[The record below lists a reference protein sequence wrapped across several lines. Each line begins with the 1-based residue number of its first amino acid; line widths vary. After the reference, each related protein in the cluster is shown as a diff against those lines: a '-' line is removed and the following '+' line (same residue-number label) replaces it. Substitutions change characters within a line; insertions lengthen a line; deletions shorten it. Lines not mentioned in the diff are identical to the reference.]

1 MAEPYFDFSN
11 LERELGSVDR
21 TTAELREMIDEFRS
35 KISRDLDREDVRLLY
50 ELEKAVNQQ
59 DLEATRVRTLVDA
72 GKVMRDIG
80 ISPADVARFFEH
92 PTIAMGDW
100 VDELNGLARITDDP
114 AMMGRIA
121 ALGQKMREKGK
132 WPSA

>member
-59 DLEATRVRTLVDA
+59 DLRGCSIAQAEEPGTIPACA
-72 GKVMRDIG
+72 GYR
-80 ISPADVARFFEH
+80 E
-92 PTIAMGDW
+92 GD
-100 VDELNGLARITDDP
+100 
-114 AMMGRIA
+114 
-121 ALGQKMREKGK
+121 LGQAAVELVLR
-132 WPSA
+132 